1 MSTMTLQGIPTCL
14 QIPWVQKGKLL
25 PADALNLKT
34 IAAGGTTNAQAAPT
48 KIIAIIACSNDT
60 VPHDIQIGIL
70 DATAG
75 FFPIGTVTV
84 QLGSGYAAGAPS
96 VSLLNSI
103 VGLPLDDTGQP
114 YLFIQPTDLIQVK
127 CMVAAV
133 SAGKEVDFV
142 VQGADF

>member
-1 MSTMTLQGIPTCL
+1 MTTMQGIPTCL

-25 PADALNLKT
+25 PADALTPKT
-34 IAAGGTTNAQAAPT
+34 IALGGTTNAQAAPT
-48 KIIAIIACSNDT
+48 KIFAVIASNNDT

-84 QLGSGYAAGAPS
+84 QLNAGYAASVPS
-96 VSLLNSI
+96 VSLLNLI
-103 VGLPLDDTGQP
+103 AGLPLDDTGQP
-114 YLFIQPTDLIQVK
+114 YLFIQATDALQVK
-127 CMVAAV
+127 CTIAAV